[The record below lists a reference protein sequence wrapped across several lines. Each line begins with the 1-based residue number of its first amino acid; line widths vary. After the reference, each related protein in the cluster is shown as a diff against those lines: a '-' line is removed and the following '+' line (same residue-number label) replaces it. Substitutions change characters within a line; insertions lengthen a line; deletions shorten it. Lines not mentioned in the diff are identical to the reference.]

1 MSEHARP
8 TRTPVN
14 DRILTPTYVLAW
26 IAAFFNFFSFQLLLP
41 VMPLYL
47 LRIGGHESQ
56 VGLIMGV
63 TALVALLA
71 RPLVGYIA
79 DRYGRKPLLLAG
91 SATYTLSSLLYTLV
105 NAVPPLLAV
114 RIVHG
119 AGLSAGS
126 TGNST
131 FFADLAPPHRRAE
144 AMGIYGIAMNTSSA
158 IAPVIGAG
166 LALSYGFRTVF
177 LCSAAS
183 ALISLL
189 LVSRL
194 PELLVRSAH
203 SDPEVRPLLFS
214 KEALFPSYLAICL
227 TATFGAV
234 GSYVPVLAAQN
245 GLGNPGL
252 FFLPYSLTLI
262 FTRIFSGLAADRFG
276 RIAVLVPGFCLLVA
290 AMLLIGAATH
300 VTALLIAAIVYG
312 LGFGSVHPALMAL
325 VVDRARPGQQGIAM
339 STFSGA
345 FDLGIGGGAAAWGL
359 VVALAGVREVF
370 FFAALAPLVG
380 LLLMALFGRQYGQQ
394 PVRPSGAPV
403 LPSHD
408 GLDGDGS

>member
-1 MSEHARP
+1 MSEAARDAI
-8 TRTPVN
+8 TSQN

-26 IAAFFNFFSFQLLLP
+26 TAAFFNFFSFQLLLP

-47 LRIGGHESQ
+47 LHIGGHESQ

-63 TALVALLA
+63 TALTALIA

-91 SATYTLSSLLYTLV
+91 STTYTFSSLLYNFV
-105 NAVPPLLAV
+105 HAVLPLLAV

-131 FFADLAPPHRRAE
+131 VFADLAPPHRRAE

-158 IAPVIGAG
+158 IAPVVGAG
-166 LALSYGFRTVF
+166 LALNYGFPSVF

-183 ALISLL
+183 AFVSLL

-194 PELLVRSAH
+194 PELLVRPAH
-203 SDPEVRPLLFS
+203 ADADVRPLLFS

-262 FTRIFSGLAADRFG
+262 FTRLFSGIAADRFG
-276 RIAVLVPGFCLLVA
+276 RVAVLVPGLLLLVV
-290 AMLLIGAATH
+290 AMLLIATATH
-300 VTALLIAAIVYG
+300 VGALLVASIVYG

-370 FFAALAPLVG
+370 LFAALVPLAG
-380 LLLMALFGRQYGQQ
+380 LLLIAFFGRQYSQLPTQ
-394 PVRPSGAPV
+394 KREAPAIP
-403 LPSHD
+403 LHD